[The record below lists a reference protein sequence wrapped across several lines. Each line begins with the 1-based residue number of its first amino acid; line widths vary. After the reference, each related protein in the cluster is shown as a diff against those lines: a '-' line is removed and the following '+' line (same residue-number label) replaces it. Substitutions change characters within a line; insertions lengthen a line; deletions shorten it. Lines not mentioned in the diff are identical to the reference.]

1 MKEAYKR
8 QVALLLNVLPE
19 LAKEKCF
26 ALHGG
31 TAINLFVRNMPR
43 LSVDMD
49 LTYLVIEDRETSMV
63 NIVKALNSVTERI
76 QNIIPNVRTNLQE
89 RDLKL
94 QISLEGAQIKIEVNQ
109 INRGCI
115 SKPEKL
121 MLCDR
126 AQETFDAFCAM
137 DVVPKAQLFG
147 GKIIAALD
155 RQHPRDLFDIKYL
168 LEEGGID
175 NEIKEGFIFSLL
187 SSNRPIYELLN
198 PHSTDQHQAFKNQFY
213 GMSDQDFTYQEFE
226 EVREAMVKAIHN
238 ILNEEDKKFIISFK
252 SLMPDWSIYDF
263 HKYPAIQWKLENLQR
278 FKDHNEK
285 GYKEAVNRLVKF
297 LENQ

>member
-8 QVALLLNVLPE
+8 QAALLLNVLSE
-19 LAKEKCF
+19 IAKEKCF

-43 LSVDMD
+43 LSVDID
-49 LTYLVIEDRETSMV
+49 LTYLVIEDRGTSMA
-63 NIVKALNSVTERI
+63 NIIEALKNVMERI
-76 QNIIPNVRTNLQE
+76 QRVNPNLRTNLQE
-89 RDLKL
+89 KALKL
-94 QISLEGAQIKIEVNQ
+94 QISLDGAQIKIEVNQ

-126 AQETFDAFCAM
+126 AQETFDAFCAI

-155 RQHPRDLFDIKYL
+155 RQHPRDIFDIKYL
-168 LEEGGID
+168 LVEDGFD
-175 NEIKEGFIFSLL
+175 DEIKEGFIFSLL

-198 PHSTDQHQAFKNQFY
+198 PHRTDQQLTFKNQFD
-213 GMSDQDFTYQEFE
+213 GMSDQDFSYQEFE
-226 EVREAMVKAIHN
+226 ETRETLIEAIN
-238 ILNEEDKKFIISFK
+238 DILKKDDKDFILSFK
-252 SLMPDWSIYDF
+252 SLVPDWNIYDF
-263 HKYPAIQWKLENLQR
+263 QKYPAIQWKLENIRR
-278 FKDHNEK
+278 FRNKNVK
-285 GYKEAVNRLVKF
+285 GYKMALKRLVDF
-297 LENQ
+297 LI

>member
-1 MKEAYKR
+1 MKDVYKR

-19 LAKEKCF
+19 VAKEKCF
-26 ALHGG
+26 VLHGG
-31 TAINLFVRNMPR
+31 TAINLFIRNMPR
-43 LSVDMD
+43 LSVDID

-63 NIVKALNSVTERI
+63 NIVKALNNVTERI
-76 QNIIPNVRTNLQE
+76 QKIIPNVRTNLRE
-89 RDLKL
+89 LDLKL
-94 QISLEGAQIKIEVNQ
+94 QISLKGAQIKIEVNQ

-121 MLCDR
+121 ILCER
-126 AQETFDAFCAM
+126 VQETFDAFCAI
-137 DVVPKAQLFG
+137 DVVPKAQLYG

-198 PHSTDQHQAFKNQFY
+198 PHRTDQHQAFKNQFD

-226 EVREAMVKAIHN
+226 EVRKAMISAIHN
-238 ILNEEDKKFIISFK
+238 ILNKEDKKFILSFK
-252 SLMPDWSIYDF
+252 SLKPDWSIYDF
-263 HKYPAIQWKLENLQR
+263 QKYPAIQWKLENLQR

-285 GYKEAVNRLVKF
+285 GYKEVVNRLVKF
-297 LENQ
+297 LENL

>member
-19 LAKEKCF
+19 IAKEKCF

-43 LSVDMD
+43 LSVDID
-49 LTYLVIEDRETSMV
+49 LTYLVIEDRGTSM
-63 NIVKALNSVTERI
+63 A
-76 QNIIPNVRTNLQE
+76 NIIEALKNVMEHIQRVNPNLRTNLQE
-89 RDLKL
+89 KTLKL
-94 QISLEGAQIKIEVNQ
+94 QISLDGAQIKIEVNQ

-121 MLCDR
+121 MLCNR
-126 AQETFDAFCAM
+126 AQETFDAFCAI

-168 LEEGGID
+168 LEEDGFD
-175 NEIKEGFIFSLL
+175 DEIKEGFVFSLL

-198 PHSTDQHQAFKNQFY
+198 PHRTDQQLAFKNQFD
-213 GMSDQDFTYQEFE
+213 GMSDQDFSYQEFE
-226 EVREAMVKAIHN
+226 ETRETLIEAIN
-238 ILNEEDKKFIISFK
+238 DILKKDDKDFILSFK
-252 SLMPDWSIYDF
+252 SLVPDWNIYDF
-263 HKYPAIQWKLENLQR
+263 QKYPAIQWKLENIRR
-278 FKDHNEK
+278 FRNKNVA
-285 GYKEAVNRLVKF
+285 GYKMALKRLVDF
-297 LENQ
+297 LI

>member
-19 LAKEKCF
+19 VAKETCF

-31 TAINLFVRNMPR
+31 TAINLFVRDMPR
-43 LSVDMD
+43 LSVDID
-49 LTYLVIEDRETSMV
+49 LTYLVIEDRESSID
-63 NIVKALNSVTERI
+63 NIVKALINLEDRI
-76 QNIIPNVRTNLQE
+76 NKVIPEVYTQLQGKA
-89 RDLKL
+89 LKL
-94 QISLEGAQIKIEVNQ
+94 QINRQGAQVKIEVNQ

-121 MLCDR
+121 MLCDL
-126 AQETFDAFCAM
+126 AQETFDTFCAI

-155 RQHPRDLFDIKYL
+155 RQNPRDLFDIKYL
-168 LEEGGID
+168 LEEGGIV
-175 NEIKEGFIFSLL
+175 NETKEGFIFSLL

-198 PHSTDQHQAFKNQFY
+198 PHRTDQQQAFKNQFD

-226 EVREAMVKAIHN
+226 EVRNTMISAIHN
-238 ILNEEDKKFIISFK
+238 ILNKEDKKFILSFK
-252 SLMPDWSIYDF
+252 SLKPDWSIYDF
-263 HKYPAIQWKLENLQR
+263 RKYPAIQWKLENLQR

-297 LENQ
+297 LENL

>member
-1 MKEAYKR
+1 MKDAYKR

-19 LAKEKCF
+19 VAKEKCF
-26 ALHGG
+26 VLHGG
-31 TAINLFVRNMPR
+31 TAINLFIRNMPR
-43 LSVDMD
+43 LSVDID

-63 NIVKALNSVTERI
+63 NIVKALNNVTERI
-76 QNIIPNVRTNLQE
+76 QKIIPNVRTNLHE

-121 MLCDR
+121 MLCER
-126 AQETFDAFCAM
+126 AQATFDAFCVVE
-137 DVVPKAQLFG
+137 VVPKAQLFG

-168 LEEGGID
+168 LEEGGIVND
-175 NEIKEGFIFSLL
+175 IKEGFIFSLL

-198 PHSTDQHQAFKNQFY
+198 PHRTDQQQAFKNQFD

-226 EVREAMVKAIHN
+226 EVRNTMISAIHN
-238 ILNEEDKKFIISFK
+238 ILNEEDKKFILSFK
-252 SLMPDWSIYDF
+252 SLKPDWSIYDF
-263 HKYPAIQWKLENLQR
+263 QKYPAIQWKLENIQR

-285 GYKEAVNRLVKF
+285 GYKEAVNRLAKF